1 MLIAKNQPPF
11 TIQLKMFWNAVI
23 LLTFHYLLQELPVP
37 TKVDCAIPNE
47 YFGDFM
53 SILEFLHS
61 FGDILSLKS
70 FFPNGITFDV
80 VERALSVNEVA
91 GELAELSGNQL
102 TN

>member
-1 MLIAKNQPPF
+1 M
-11 TIQLKMFWNAVI
+11 
-23 LLTFHYLLQELPVP
+23 LQELPVP

-47 YFGDFM
+47 FFGDLV

-70 FFPNGITFDV
+70 FFPNGVTFDV

-91 GELAELSGNQL
+91 GKLVETIGKL
-102 TN
+102 TDKQTNKQTNKLTS

>member
-1 MLIAKNQPPF
+1 MIS
-11 TIQLKMFWNAVI
+11 
-23 LLTFHYLLQELPVP
+23 LTFHVLLQELPVP

-47 YFGDFM
+47 YFGDLV

-70 FFPNGITFDV
+70 FLPNGITFDV

-91 GELAELSGNQL
+91 GELAELSGN
-102 TN
+102 